1 MHIPALLQFLQ
12 GLAENNNRPWFVHNK
27 PAYDILR
34 EEFAEL
40 VSALI
45 VRVSKFDKNIGHI
58 DAKKALFRIYR
69 DVRFSKN
76 KDPYKTHF
84 SAVLGDKK
92 TGAPCYYFQID
103 HQGKLG
109 MGGGIYMP
117 EPATLKNIRNAIVTD
132 STGFS
137 KVLKHKR
144 FAATY
149 GALIDEER
157 LKRPPKGYDANHP
170 HIEEIKNKHFFGW
183 KEIGIKKGKHPDL
196 AGEIARAFEA
206 AYPLV
211 TWLRKALKMI
221 ITGAR

>member
-1 MHIPALLQFLQ
+1 MHIPALIQFLQ

-40 VSALI
+40 VSDVI
-45 VRVSKFDKNIGHI
+45 SRVSKFDRNIAHI
-58 DAKKALFRIYR
+58 DPKKALFRIYR

-103 HQGKLG
+103 GEGKLG
-109 MGGGIYMP
+109 LGGGIYMP
-117 EPATLKNIRNAIVTD
+117 EPAVLKKIRDAIIKD
-132 STGFS
+132 SAGFS

-144 FAATY
+144 FAATF
-149 GALIDEER
+149 GGLIDEGR
-157 LKRPPKGYDANHP
+157 LQRPPKGYDANHP
-170 HIEEIKNKHFFGW
+170 QIEAIKNKHFFGW
-183 KEIGIKKGKHPDL
+183 EEINLKKGKHADL
-196 AGEIARAFEA
+196 AGEIAEVFAD

-211 TWLRKALKMI
+211 AWLR
-221 ITGAR
+221 GAIK

>member
-40 VSALI
+40 VSDLI
-45 VRVSKFDKNIGHI
+45 QRVSKFDKNIGHI
-58 DAKKALFRIYR
+58 DPKKSLFRIYR

-103 HQGKLG
+103 GLGKLG
-109 MGGGIYMP
+109 LGGGIYMP

-132 STGFS
+132 SAGFS

-144 FAATY
+144 FAAAY
-149 GALIDEER
+149 GGLIDEDR
-157 LKRPPKGYDANHP
+157 LQRPPKGYDANHP
-170 HIEEIKNKHFFGW
+170 HIEQIKNKHFFGW
-183 KEIGIKKGKHPDL
+183 KEIDIRKRKHPDL
-196 AGEIARAFEA
+196 AGEIAAAFED

-211 TWLRKALKMI
+211 TWLR
-221 ITGAR
+221 GAVK